1 MHGLNQI
8 QSHNYE
14 VVRQARAVYKARLL
28 AEGKT
33 TICKLDVLGQ
43 VDIDVLPLAFDT
55 PEAARGHLNL
65 HIPVHL
71 QKDYLI
77 SNPTTA

>member
-8 QSHNYE
+8 QSQNYE

-33 TICKLDVLGQ
+33 TVCKLDALGAI
-43 VDIDVLPLAFDT
+43 DIDVLPLAFDT
-55 PEAARGHLNL
+55 PEAARGYLNL
-65 HIPVHL
+65 KIAVNLH
-71 QKDYLI
+71 KDYLI
-77 SNPTTA
+77 TTTTTA

>member
-8 QSHNYE
+8 KSQNYE
-14 VVRQARAVYKARLL
+14 VVRQARATYKARLL

-33 TICKLDVLGQ
+33 TVCKLDEQGII
-43 VDIDVLPLAFDT
+43 DIDVLPLAFDT

-65 HIPVHL
+65 RIPVHL
-71 QKDYLI
+71 HKDYLI
-77 SNPTTA
+77 TTTTA